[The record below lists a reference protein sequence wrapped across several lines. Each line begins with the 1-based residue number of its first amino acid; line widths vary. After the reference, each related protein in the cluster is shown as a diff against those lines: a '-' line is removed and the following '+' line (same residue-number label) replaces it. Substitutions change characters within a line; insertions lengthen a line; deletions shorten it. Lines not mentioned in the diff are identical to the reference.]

1 MKEMKEMK
9 EMAFRKIKRSGR
21 HRTFAWQLLCR
32 PAFLHFA
39 FTFLSLLSFPSFLIC
54 SAQDAEKNRRYDA
67 FFLEAI
73 CQQEKGNHDAAF
85 DLFSHCVEIDS
96 TRSEAFYY
104 LARYYDFLKNKD
116 KALAYSEKAAQLEP
130 ENETYLETLANT
142 YISRRKYDQAIVVM
156 ERIYNQNRDREDVLS
171 MLVQLYEQQK
181 DYEGAIRT
189 LSRLEMLEGK
199 SERLSM
205 AKSELYTQKGDKKA
219 AIAEMKQL
227 ADQYPNDLN
236 YRCLYGTTLY
246 LNGQQKKALAI
257 YNDVLKKDP
266 DSRSAQ
272 MAMLSHYNEIND
284 SVQAN
289 VWLER
294 MLMNKN
300 ATTQDRV
307 LMLRQVIGESERSG
321 GDSTRVLTLFRRV
334 LNTPQADADL
344 AIFCATYMNLKKMPS
359 DSISPV
365 LERALAMEPTNA
377 AARLQLVSYAWTA
390 GNRDR
395 VISLCQD
402 ARQYNPDEMAFYYYQ
417 GIAYYQKDQLDQA
430 LNAFQ
435 NGIGVITAQSDP
447 AIVSDFYA
455 VMGDILH
462 QKGLAREAFVA
473 YDSCLVWKDD
483 NIGCLN
489 NYAYYLS
496 ELGEQLDK
504 AEQMSYRTIK
514 AEPKNATYLDTYA
527 WILFMQQRYS
537 EAKIYID
544 QTLQYDNDTSAV
556 LLEHAGDIYYHTG
569 AVDEAVSYWQQALER
584 ASDNSELK
592 GERRQVLIRKI
603 KLKKYLKE

>member
-1 MKEMKEMK
+1 VK
-9 EMAFRKIKRSGR
+9 
-21 HRTFAWQLLCR
+21 QLKYI
-32 PAFLHFA
+32 
-39 FTFLSLLSFPSFLIC
+39 LLLVVTLVASAVV
-54 SAQDAEKNRRYDA
+54 AQDERRRYDA

-73 CQQEKGNHDAAF
+73 CQKEKGNHDAAF
-85 DLFSHCVEIDS
+85 DLLTHCVQIDS
-96 TRSEAFYY
+96 TRSEAYYY
-104 LARYYDFLKNKD
+104 LARYYDYLKNKD
-116 KALAYSEKAAQLEP
+116 KALAYSEKAALLEP
-130 ENETYLETLANT
+130 DNETYLETLANS
-142 YISRRKYDQAIVVM
+142 YVARRQYDKAIDVM
-156 ERIYNQNRDREDVLS
+156 ERIYGMNSEREDVLS
-171 MLVQLYEQQK
+171 LLVQLYEQQQ

-189 LSRLEMLEGK
+189 LTRLETMEGK

-205 AKSELYTQKGDKKA
+205 AKSELYTRKGDKKA
-219 AIAEMKQL
+219 AISEMKQL
-227 ADQYPNDLN
+227 ADQYPNDQN

-246 LNGQQKKALAI
+246 MNGQQKKALAI
-257 YNDVLKKDP
+257 YADVLKIEP
-266 DSRSAQ
+266 DNRGAQ
-272 MAMLSHYNEIND
+272 MAMLSHFNEIND
-284 SVQAN
+284 TVQSHI
-289 VWLER
+289 WLER

-307 LMLRQVIGESERSG
+307 MLLRQVIGESEQSG
-321 GDSTRVLTLFRRV
+321 GDSTQVLRLFHRVLSL
-334 LNTPQADADL
+334 PQADADL

-365 LERALAMEPTNA
+365 LEHALTLEPTNA
-377 AARLQLVSYAWTA
+377 AARLQLVSYAWQA
-390 GNRDR
+390 EDRDR
-395 VISLCQD
+395 VIALCQD

-462 QKGLAREAFVA
+462 QKGLSREAFVA

-527 WILFMQQRYS
+527 WILFMQKRYS

-544 QTLQYDNDTSAV
+544 QTLQYDTDTSAV
-556 LLEHAGDIYYHTG
+556 LLEHAGDIYYQAGDT
-569 AVDEAVSYWQQALER
+569 AQALSYWQQALER
-584 ASDNSELK
+584 AEKEDDIRND
-592 GERRQVLIRKI
+592 RRPILIRKI

>member
-1 MKEMKEMK
+1 MLVVL
-9 EMAFRKIKRSGR
+9 SG
-21 HRTFAWQLLCR
+21 
-32 PAFLHFA
+32 FLQV
-39 FTFLSLLSFPSFLIC
+39 L
-54 SAQDAEKNRRYDA
+54 AQDSLHTSFNVQRSTFNERQRYDA

-85 DLFSHCVEIDS
+85 DLLTHCVEIDS
-96 TRSEAFYY
+96 TRSEAFFY
-104 LARYYDFLKNKD
+104 LSRYYTYLKDKD

-130 ENETYLETLANT
+130 DNETYQETLANN
-142 YISRRKYDQAIVVM
+142 YISRGKYEQAIDVM
-156 ERIYNQNRDREDVLS
+156 ERLYAMNSDREDVLS
-171 MLVQLYEQQK
+171 LLVQLYEQQA

-189 LSRLEMLEGK
+189 LSRLEILEGK

-205 AKSELYTQKGDKKA
+205 AKSELFTRKGDKKA
-219 AIAEMKQL
+219 AISEMKQL
-227 ADQYPNDLN
+227 ADQYPNDQN
-236 YRCLYGTTLY
+236 YRCLYGSTLY
-246 LNGQQKKALAI
+246 MNGQQKKALAI
-257 YNDVLKKDP
+257 YADVLKKEP
-266 DSRSAQ
+266 DNRGAQ
-272 MAMLSHYNEIND
+272 MAMLSHFNETGD
-284 SVQAN
+284 SVQAH

-307 LMLRQVIGESERSG
+307 MLLRQVIGESEQHG
-321 GDSTRVLTLFRRV
+321 GDSTQVLRLFHQV

-344 AIFCATYMNLKKMPS
+344 AIFCATYMNLKKMPN

-365 LERALAMEPTNA
+365 LEHALALEPTNA
-377 AARLQLVSYAWTA
+377 AARLQLVGYAWEA

-402 ARQYNPDEMAFYYYQ
+402 ARQYNPHEMAFYYYQ

-447 AIVSDFYA
+447 SIVSDFYA

-462 QKGLAREAFVA
+462 QKGKTQEAFVA

-544 QTLQYDNDTSAV
+544 QTLQYDKDTSAV
-556 LLEHAGDIYYHTG
+556 LLEHAGDIYYQAGDATQ
-569 AVDEAVSYWQQALER
+569 ALVYWQQALER
-584 ASDNSELK
+584 VEKEDDPKND
-592 GERRQVLIRKI
+592 RRPILIRKI

>member
-1 MKEMKEMK
+1 MICRFFYIVVLLGWSIEM
-9 EMAFRKIKRSGR
+9 SGQQQ
-21 HRTFAWQLLCR
+21 FSILKSE
-32 PAFLHFA
+32 F
-39 FTFLSLLSFPSFLIC
+39 SI
-54 SAQDAEKNRRYDA
+54 NRRYDA

-85 DLFSHCVEIDS
+85 DLLTHCVAIDS

-104 LARYYDFLKNKD
+104 LARYYDHLKNKD

-130 ENETYLETLANT
+130 DNETYLETLANT
-142 YISRRKYDQAIVVM
+142 YISRRQYDKAIDAM
-156 ERIYNQNRDREDVLS
+156 ERLYGMNSEREDVLS
-171 MLVQLYEQQK
+171 LLVQLYEQQQN
-181 DYEGAIRT
+181 YEGAIRT
-189 LSRLEMLEGK
+189 LTRLETMEGK

-205 AKSELYTQKGDKKA
+205 AKSELYTRKGDKKA
-219 AIAEMKQL
+219 AINEMKHL
-227 ADQYPNDLN
+227 ADQYPNDQN

-246 LNGQQKKALAI
+246 MNGQQKKALAI
-257 YNDVLKKDP
+257 YADVLKKEP
-266 DSRSAQ
+266 DNRGAQ
-272 MAMLSHYNEIND
+272 MAMLSHYNETND
-284 SVQAN
+284 SVQAHI
-289 VWLER
+289 WLER

-300 ATTQDRV
+300 STTQDRV
-307 LMLRQVIGESERSG
+307 MLLRQVIGESEQNG
-321 GDSTRVLTLFRRV
+321 GDSTQVLRLFRRV
-334 LNTPQADADL
+334 LDTPLADVDL
-344 AIFCATYMNLKKMPS
+344 ALFCATYMNLKKMPS

-365 LERALAMEPTNA
+365 LERALALEPTNA
-377 AARLQLVSYAWTA
+377 AARLQLVSYAWA
-390 GNRDR
+390 AEDRDR
-395 VISLCQD
+395 VIALCQD

-462 QKGLAREAFVA
+462 QKGLSREAFIA
-473 YDSCLVWKDD
+473 YDSCLVWKED

-527 WILFMQQRYS
+527 WILFMQKRYS

-544 QTLQYDNDTSAV
+544 QTLQYDNDSSSV
-556 LLEHAGDIYYHTG
+556 LLEHAGDIYYQAGDTVQ
-569 AVDEAVSYWQQALER
+569 ALSYWQQALNRVENEKDVR
-584 ASDNSELK
+584 ND
-592 GERRQVLIRKI
+592 RRPILSRKI

>member
-1 MKEMKEMK
+1 MKNV
-9 EMAFRKIKRSGR
+9 RYILLLWV
-21 HRTFAWQLLCR
+21 TFVTA
-32 PAFLHFA
+32 
-39 FTFLSLLSFPSFLIC
+39 TVV
-54 SAQDAEKNRRYDA
+54 AQDADKRYDA

-73 CQQEKGNHDAAF
+73 CQQEKGHLDAAF
-85 DLFSHCVEIDS
+85 DLLTHCVAIDS

-104 LARYYDFLKNKD
+104 LARYYDYLKNKD
-116 KALAYSEKAAQLEP
+116 KALEYSEKAAQLEP
-130 ENETYLETLANT
+130 DNETYLETLANT
-142 YISRRKYDQAIVVM
+142 YVQRRKYDQAIDVM
-156 ERIYNQNRDREDVLS
+156 ERIYSKNRDRDDVLS
-171 MLVQLYEQQK
+171 MLVQLYEQQQ

-189 LSRLEMLEGK
+189 LSRLETMEGK
-199 SERLSM
+199 SERLSF
-205 AKSELYTQKGDKKA
+205 AKSQLYTQKGDKKA
-219 AIAEMKQL
+219 AISEMKQL
-227 ADQYPNDLN
+227 ADQYPNDPN
-236 YRCLYGTTLY
+236 YRCLYGNTLY
-246 LNGQQKKALAI
+246 VNGQQKKALGI
-257 YNDVLKKDP
+257 YADILKKDP
-266 DSRSAQ
+266 DNRSAQ
-272 MAMLSHYNEIND
+272 MAMLSHYNETND
-284 SVQAN
+284 SVQARQ
-289 VWLER
+289 WLER
-294 MLMNKN
+294 ALMNKN
-300 ATTQDRV
+300 ASTEDRV
-307 LMLRQVIGESERSG
+307 LLLRQVIGESERSG
-321 GDSTRVLTLFRRV
+321 GDSTQVLNLFRRV
-334 LNTPQADADL
+334 LSLPQADADL

-365 LERALAMEPTNA
+365 LEHALALEPTNA
-377 AARLQLVSYAWTA
+377 AARLQLVGYAWEA

-395 VISLCQD
+395 VIALCQE

-462 QKGLAREAFVA
+462 QKGQQREAFVA

-544 QTLQYDNDTSAV
+544 QTLQNDKDTSAV
-556 LLEHAGDIYYHTG
+556 LLEHAGDIYYQAGDT
-569 AVDEAVSYWQQALER
+569 AQALIYWQQALER
-584 ASDNSELK
+584 AEKDDDVKND
-592 GERRQVLIRKI
+592 RRPILIRKI

>member
-1 MKEMKEMK
+1 M
-9 EMAFRKIKRSGR
+9 
-21 HRTFAWQLLCR
+21 LLL
-32 PAFLHFA
+32 ASWGA
-39 FTFLSLLSFPSFLIC
+39 MSVV
-54 SAQDAEKNRRYDA
+54 AQDEQRRYDA

-85 DLFSHCVEIDS
+85 DLLTHCVEIDS

-104 LARYYDFLKNKD
+104 LARYYDFLKDKD
-116 KALAYSEKAAQLEP
+116 RALAYSEKAARLEP
-130 ENETYLETLANT
+130 DNETYLETLANT
-142 YISRRKYDQAIVVM
+142 YISRRKYEEAIDVM
-156 ERIYNQNRDREDVLS
+156 ERIYDKNRDREDVLS
-171 MLVQLYEQQK
+171 LLVQLYEQQK

-189 LSRLEMLEGK
+189 LSRLETLEGK

-219 AIAEMKQL
+219 AISEMKQL

-246 LNGQQKKALAI
+246 LNGQPKKALAI

-266 DSRSAQ
+266 DNRSAQ
-272 MAMLSHYNEIND
+272 MAMLSYYNEMND
-284 SVQAN
+284 SVQAH

-307 LMLRQVIGESERSG
+307 LLLRQVIGESERSG
-321 GDSTRVLTLFRRV
+321 GDSTQVLRMFRRV
-334 LNTPQADADL
+334 LDTPQADADL

-365 LERALAMEPTNA
+365 LEHALSLEPTNA
-377 AARLQLVSYAWTA
+377 AARLQLVGYAWEA

-447 AIVSDFYA
+447 SIVSDFYA

-462 QKGLAREAFVA
+462 QKGKTQEAFVA

-556 LLEHAGDIYYHTG
+556 LLEHAGDIYYQAGDATQ
-569 AVDEAVSYWQQALER
+569 ALAYWQQALER
-584 ASDNSELK
+584 VEKEGDPKND
-592 GERRQVLIRKI
+592 RRPILIRKI

>member
-1 MKEMKEMK
+1 MK
-9 EMAFRKIKRSGR
+9 
-21 HRTFAWQLLCR
+21 QLKYI
-32 PAFLHFA
+32 
-39 FTFLSLLSFPSFLIC
+39 LLLVVTLVASAVV
-54 SAQDAEKNRRYDA
+54 AQDERRRYDS

-73 CQQEKGNHDAAF
+73 CQKEKGNHDAAF
-85 DLFSHCVEIDS
+85 DLLTHCVQIDS
-96 TRSEAFYY
+96 TRSEAYYY
-104 LARYYDFLKNKD
+104 LARYYDYLKNKD
-116 KALAYSEKAAQLEP
+116 KALAYSEKAALLEP
-130 ENETYLETLANT
+130 DNETYLETLANS
-142 YISRRKYDQAIVVM
+142 YVARRQYDKAIDVM
-156 ERIYNQNRDREDVLS
+156 ERIYGMNGEREDVLS
-171 MLVQLYEQQK
+171 MLVQLYEQQQ

-189 LSRLEMLEGK
+189 LTRLETMEGK

-205 AKSELYTQKGDKKA
+205 AKSELYTRKGDKKA
-219 AIAEMKQL
+219 AISEMKQL
-227 ADQYPNDLN
+227 ADQYPNDQN

-246 LNGQQKKALAI
+246 MNGQQKKALAI
-257 YNDVLKKDP
+257 YADVLKIEP
-266 DSRSAQ
+266 DNRGAQ
-272 MAMLSHYNEIND
+272 MAMLSHFNEIND
-284 SVQAN
+284 TVQSHI
-289 VWLER
+289 WLER

-307 LMLRQVIGESERSG
+307 MLLRQVIGESEQSG
-321 GDSTRVLTLFRRV
+321 GDSTQVLRLFHRVLSL
-334 LNTPQADADL
+334 PEADADL

-365 LERALAMEPTNA
+365 LEHALTLEPTNA
-377 AARLQLVSYAWTA
+377 AARLQLVSYAWQA
-390 GNRDR
+390 EDRDR
-395 VISLCQD
+395 VIALCQD

-462 QKGLAREAFVA
+462 QKGLSREAFVA

-527 WILFMQQRYS
+527 WILFMQKRYS

-544 QTLQYDNDTSAV
+544 QTLQYDTDTSAV
-556 LLEHAGDIYYHTG
+556 LLEHAGDIYYQAGDT
-569 AVDEAVSYWQQALER
+569 AQALSYWQQALER
-584 ASDNSELK
+584 AEKEDDIRND
-592 GERRQVLIRKI
+592 RRPILIRKI

>member
-1 MKEMKEMK
+1 MKKV
-9 EMAFRKIKRSGR
+9 RYII
-21 HRTFAWQLLCR
+21 LLLATCVAS
-32 PAFLHFA
+32 PVV
-39 FTFLSLLSFPSFLIC
+39 
-54 SAQDAEKNRRYDA
+54 AQDEQRRYDN

-73 CQQEKGNHDAAF
+73 CQQEKGNLDAAF
-85 DLFSHCVEIDS
+85 DLLTHCVEIDS

-104 LARYYDFLKNKD
+104 LARYYDFLKDKD

-130 ENETYLETLANT
+130 DNETYLETLANT
-142 YISRRKYDQAIVVM
+142 YVSRRKYDQAIDVM
-156 ERIYNQNRDREDVLS
+156 ERIYSKNREREDVLS
-171 MLVQLYEQQK
+171 LLVQLYEQQK

-189 LSRLEMLEGK
+189 LSRLETLEGK
-199 SERLSM
+199 SERLSF
-205 AKSELYTQKGDKKA
+205 AKSQLYTQKGDKKA
-219 AIAEMKQL
+219 AIKEMKQL

-236 YRCLYGTTLY
+236 YRCLYGNTLY
-246 LNGQQKKALAI
+246 VNGQQKKALAI
-257 YNDVLKKDP
+257 YNDILKKSP
-266 DSRSAQ
+266 DNRSAQ
-272 MAMLSHYNEIND
+272 MAMLSHYNEVND
-284 SVQAN
+284 SAQARQ
-289 VWLER
+289 WLER
-294 MLMNKN
+294 VLMNKN
-300 ATTQDRV
+300 ASTEDRV
-307 LMLRQVIGESERSG
+307 MLFRQVIGESERNG
-321 GDSTRVLTLFRRV
+321 GDSTQVLNLFRRV
-334 LNTPQADADL
+334 LNLPEADADL

-365 LERALAMEPTNA
+365 LEHALALEPTNA
-377 AARLQLVSYAWTA
+377 SARLQLVGYAWEA

-395 VISLCQD
+395 VITLCQD

-417 GIAYYQKDQLDQA
+417 GIAYYQKDMLDQA

-435 NGIGVITAQSDP
+435 NGIGVITPQSDP

-455 VMGDILH
+455 VMGDIMH
-462 QKGLAREAFVA
+462 QKGLTREAFAA

-544 QTLQYDNDTSAV
+544 QTLQYDKDTSAV

-569 AVDEAVSYWQQALER
+569 DKEQALAFWQQALDR
-584 ASDNSELK
+584 ASEKSEVK
-592 GERRQVLIRKI
+592 DDRRQILIRKI

>member
-1 MKEMKEMK
+1 MRKLKNMVNSQGIW
-9 EMAFRKIKRSGR
+9 FRRGAMLALVMS
-21 HRTFAWQLLCR
+21 H
-32 PAFLHFA
+32 
-39 FTFLSLLSFPSFLIC
+39 FLI
-54 SAQDAEKNRRYDA
+54 SSFSQSRKYDV

-85 DLFSHCVEIDS
+85 DLLTHCVEIDS

-104 LARYYDFLKNKD
+104 LARYYDYLKDKD
-116 KALAYSEKAAQLEP
+116 KALAYSEKAVQLEP
-130 ENETYLETLANT
+130 DNETYLETLANT
-142 YISRRKYDQAIVVM
+142 YVSRRNYDLAIDVM
-156 ERIYNQNRDREDVLS
+156 ERIFDKNRDREDVLS

-189 LSRLEMLEGK
+189 LSRLETLEGK

-205 AKSELYTQKGDKKA
+205 AKSDLYTQKGDKKA
-219 AIAEMKQL
+219 AISEMKQL

-236 YRCLYGTTLY
+236 YRCLYGNTLY

-257 YNDVLKKDP
+257 YNDILKKDP

-284 SVQAN
+284 SVQAH

-307 LMLRQVIGESERSG
+307 MLFRQLIGESERSG
-321 GDSTRVLTLFRRV
+321 GDSTQVLSLFHRV
-334 LNTPQADADL
+334 LNTPLADADL

-365 LERALAMEPTNA
+365 LEHALALEPTNA
-377 AARLQLVSYAWTA
+377 AARLQLVGYAWEA

-395 VISLCQD
+395 VIELCQD

-435 NGIGVITAQSDP
+435 NGIGVITPQSDP
-447 AIVSDFYA
+447 SIVSDFYA

-462 QKGLAREAFVA
+462 QKGQTREAFVA

-556 LLEHAGDIYYHTG
+556 LLEHAGDIYYQAG
-569 AVDEAVSYWQQALER
+569 DKDQALNYWQQALER
-584 ASDNSELK
+584 SSANSEIK
-592 GERRQVLIRKI
+592 DDRKQILIRKI

>member
-1 MKEMKEMK
+1 M
-9 EMAFRKIKRSGR
+9 R
-21 HRTFAWQLLCR
+21 RTLKNRFIALVVLFTIHYSLFTSFAM
-32 PAFLHFA
+32 
-39 FTFLSLLSFPSFLIC
+39 
-54 SAQDAEKNRRYDA
+54 AQDTAKRYDN

-85 DLFSHCVEIDS
+85 DLLSHCVEIDS
-96 TRSEAFYY
+96 TRSEAYYY
-104 LARYYDFLKNKD
+104 LSRYYDFLKNKE
-116 KALAYSEKAAQLEP
+116 KGLAYSEKAVQLEP
-130 ENETYLETLANT
+130 DNETYLETLANT
-142 YISRRKYDQAIVVM
+142 YISRRKYDKAIDVL
-156 ERIYNQNRDREDVLS
+156 ERLYDKNRDREEVLS
-171 MLVQLYEQQK
+171 MLAQLYEQQK

-189 LSRLEMLEGK
+189 LSRLETLEGK

-219 AIAEMKQL
+219 AISEMKQL

-246 LNGQQKKALAI
+246 LNGQQKKALVI
-257 YNDVLKKDP
+257 YNEILKKDP
-266 DSRSAQ
+266 ENRSAQ

-284 SVQAN
+284 SVQAH

-300 ATTQDRV
+300 ATSQDRI
-307 LMLRQVIGESERSG
+307 MLFRQVIGESERHG
-321 GDSTRVLTLFRRV
+321 GDSTQVLNLFRRV
-334 LNTPQADADL
+334 LDTPQADADL
-344 AIFCATYMNLKKMPS
+344 AIFCATYMNLKQMPS

-365 LERALAMEPTNA
+365 LEHALTLEPTNA
-377 AARLQLVSYAWTA
+377 SARLQLVGYAWAA
-390 GNRDR
+390 GDRDR
-395 VISLCQD
+395 VIALCQD

-417 GIAYYQKDQLDQA
+417 GIAYYQKDQLDEA

-447 AIVSDFYA
+447 SIVSDFYA

-462 QKGLAREAFVA
+462 QKGLAREAFMA

-544 QTLQYDNDTSAV
+544 QTLQYDADTSAV
-556 LLEHAGDIYYHTG
+556 LLEHAGDIYYQAG
-569 AVDEAVSYWQQALER
+569 DADQALAYWQQALER
-584 ASDNSELK
+584 VEKEGDSKND
-592 GERRQVLIRKI
+592 RRPILIRKI

>member
-1 MKEMKEMK
+1 MRRI
-9 EMAFRKIKRSGR
+9 AYILVL
-21 HRTFAWQLLCR
+21 TLVTTIAV
-32 PAFLHFA
+32 
-39 FTFLSLLSFPSFLIC
+39 
-54 SAQDAEKNRRYDA
+54 AQDAERSRRYDH

-85 DLFSHCVEIDS
+85 DLLSHCVEIDS
-96 TRSEAFYY
+96 TRSEAYYY
-104 LARYYDFLKNKD
+104 LSRYYDFLKNKE
-116 KALAYSEKAAQLEP
+116 KGLAYSEKAVQLEP
-130 ENETYLETLANT
+130 DNETYLETLANT
-142 YISRRKYDQAIVVM
+142 YISRRKYDKAIDVL
-156 ERIYNQNRDREDVLS
+156 ERLYDKNRDREEVLS
-171 MLVQLYEQQK
+171 MLAQLYEQQK

-189 LSRLEMLEGK
+189 LSRLETLEGK

-219 AIAEMKQL
+219 AISEMKQL

-246 LNGQQKKALAI
+246 LNGQQKKALVI
-257 YNDVLKKDP
+257 YNEILKKDP
-266 DSRSAQ
+266 ENRSAQ

-284 SVQAN
+284 SVQAH

-300 ATTQDRV
+300 ATSQDRI
-307 LMLRQVIGESERSG
+307 MLFRQVIGESERHG
-321 GDSTRVLTLFRRV
+321 GDSTQVLNLFRRV
-334 LNTPQADADL
+334 LDTPQADADL
-344 AIFCATYMNLKKMPS
+344 AIFCATYMNLKQMPS

-365 LERALAMEPTNA
+365 LEHALTLEPTNA
-377 AARLQLVSYAWTA
+377 SARLQLVGYAWAA
-390 GNRDR
+390 GDRDR
-395 VISLCQD
+395 VIALCQD

-417 GIAYYQKDQLDQA
+417 GIAYYQKDQLDEA

-447 AIVSDFYA
+447 SIVSDFYA

-462 QKGLAREAFVA
+462 QKGLAREAFMA

-544 QTLQYDNDTSAV
+544 QTLQYDTDTSAV
-556 LLEHAGDIYYHTG
+556 LLEHAGDIYYQAG
-569 AVDEAVSYWQQALER
+569 DADQALAYWQQALER
-584 ASDNSELK
+584 VEKEGDSKND
-592 GERRQVLIRKI
+592 RRPILIRKI